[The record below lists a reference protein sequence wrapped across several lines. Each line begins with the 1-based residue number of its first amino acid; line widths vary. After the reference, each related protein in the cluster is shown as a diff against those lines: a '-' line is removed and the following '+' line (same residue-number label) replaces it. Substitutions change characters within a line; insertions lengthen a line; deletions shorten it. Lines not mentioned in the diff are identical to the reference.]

1 MKKINLKGISEILSE
16 KELKNV
22 MGGSTNAKCQARCRG
37 GNYVSISCSGTCTA
51 SDGIGASCTQDG
63 KVSTVKCS

>member
-22 MGGSTNAKCQARCRG
+22 MGGSGINSYCFTCSNGQNGTIRTNG
-37 GNYVSISCSGTCTA
+37 GMNIVYDNFANCCPAGGMLWAC
-51 SDGIGASCTQDG
+51 
-63 KVSTVKCS
+63 